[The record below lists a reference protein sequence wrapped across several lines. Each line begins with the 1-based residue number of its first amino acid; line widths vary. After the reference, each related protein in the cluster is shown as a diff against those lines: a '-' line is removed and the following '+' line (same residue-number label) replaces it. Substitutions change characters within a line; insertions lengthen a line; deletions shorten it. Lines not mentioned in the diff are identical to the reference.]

1 MAIVTKKILL
11 IKCYSTLDDMSKEP
25 TIKELLNAQLSS
37 ETSYMPTSTISNESQ
52 QPIDPFTI
60 LTPQHIPPPLKRDG
74 QPFHRGASINYVG
87 NLA

>member
-1 MAIVTKKILL
+1 
-11 IKCYSTLDDMSKEP
+11 MSKEP

-37 ETSYMPTSTISNESQ
+37 ETSMPTISNESQ

-87 NLA
+87 IILNISDSFR